1 MKPRTKKSSAIIG
14 GYRSGLEEEVA
25 FQLSQ
30 AGVKAKYE
38 PIKIK
43 YTIPASE
50 HTYTPDYILPNGI
63 VIETKGRFLLDDRKK
78 HLYLKE
84 QYPDMDLRFVFTNS
98 RSKLRKGAKS
108 SYGDWC
114 SKHGFLFADKQVP
127 QEWIDET
134 NSTYE
139 ELLSTTLNIG

>member
-63 VIETKGRFLLDDRKK
+63 VIETKGRFLL
-78 HLYLKE
+78 E
-84 QYPDMDLRFVFTNS
+84 
-98 RSKLRKGAKS
+98 S